1 MIAFDEATHT
11 YSESGQ
17 VIPSVT
23 QILSGEGLVTYF
35 NIDPWYLERGKAI
48 HKACEYFDKGILD
61 WDFVDP
67 QIIGFVSAYMN
78 FRTELEY
85 GYDLSHIEESLYHP
99 IYHYAGTPD
108 RFLPLLDIKG
118 VQGCELQLE
127 AYAELLRANKIN
139 PGREAYTLHL
149 KEDGTYKSVPYK
161 FNRTNLGIFLS
172 AVTLYNYKRSLKNGK
187 C

>member
-1 MIAFDEATHT
+1 MISFDEATHT
-11 YSESGQ
+11 YTESGQ

-23 QILSGEGLVTYF
+23 QILSTEGLVSYF
-35 NIDPWYLERGKAI
+35 NTDPWYMERGTAI
-48 HKACEYFDKGILD
+48 HKACEYFDKGTLD
-61 WDFVDP
+61 WDSLDP
-67 QIIGFVSAYMN
+67 AILGFVKAYVLFMVSSGLL
-78 FRTELEY
+78 F
-85 GYDLSHIEESLYHP
+85 SHIEEPLYHP

-127 AYAELLRANKIN
+127 AYGELLRANKIH

-149 KEDGTYKSVPYK
+149 KEDGTYKLASYK
-161 FNRTNLGIFLS
+161 FNRTKLGVFLS